1 MLLNV
6 QSSDHE
12 LWHRRKDRSSFR
24 HVWQLGDNFN
34 FLSTTIIMT
43 IQLLG
48 WDGSDYGPILHNR
61 TPNSCSSCSSQ
72 KSHVQ
77 WISETESGIID
88 PLVSKRPEKSQRK
101 KKENNPISRNS
112 SRIPN
117 YCLSSSARPCHK
129 NREWYHRSAGV
140 KTSMLYF

>member
-34 FLSTTIIMT
+34 FLSTTIMMT

-88 PLVSKRPEKSQRK
+88 PLVSKRPKKILKSKFNKRNNKNYNK
-101 KKENNPISRNS
+101 KFNNN
-112 SRIPN
+112 
-117 YCLSSSARPCHK
+117 K
-129 NREWYHRSAGV
+129 NIDNKIYKNILKYV
-140 KTSMLYF
+140 QFFK